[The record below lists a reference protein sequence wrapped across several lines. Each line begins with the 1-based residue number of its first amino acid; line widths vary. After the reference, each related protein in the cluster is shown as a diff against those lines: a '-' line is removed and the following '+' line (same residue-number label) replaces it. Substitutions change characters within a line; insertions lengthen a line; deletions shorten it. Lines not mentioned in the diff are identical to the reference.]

1 MSSIALFNT
10 IFVEENKVREQ
21 LAVATEF
28 SVIQDS
34 DIISEVS
41 SKFKVSEDKVARAI
55 NGPSSVFNRFTLE
68 REKIT
73 AYLKIVIAAH
83 LQKKGIIY
91 SGNIALLV
99 PALVTHVLRVG
110 LFDKKANRVQRA
122 IGEGLTESNAT
133 KVIKNHDSSAADWA
147 EHLYKKEITDK
158 ALYDIV
164 IPMGENF
171 PDAAVQLILENYNK
185 PAVLEQEISQQ
196 AVDDMA
202 VAAKVELALVER
214 GYVLEISGF
223 CGEITLLVNKSVANF
238 PRLANTLTEI
248 TESVEGVHSVKV
260 LAGNNYSVSI
270 YRGQEFT
277 LPPKVLLVDDEQEFV
292 QTLSDRLNTRNYGS
306 YPVFNG
312 EQALEL
318 LVNELPDVMV
328 LDLKMPGIGGV
339 DVLRKTKAFN
349 PNIEIIIL
357 TGHGSEE
364 DKNICMDLG
373 AHAYLHKPVDIA
385 QLTTIID
392 EAYAKV
398 AALKMVQTY
407 KGVKSS
413 QGSLTN

>member
-10 IFVEENKVREQ
+10 IFVEEKKVREQ
-21 LAVATEF
+21 LAEATDF
-28 SVIQDS
+28 RVIQDA

-41 SKFKVSEDKVARAI
+41 RKFKIREDKVERAI

-99 PALVTHVLRVG
+99 PSTVTHVLRVG
-110 LFDKKANRVQRA
+110 LFDKKANRVRRA

-133 KVIKNHDSSAADWA
+133 KVIKTHDASAADWA
-147 EHLYKKEITDK
+147 EHLYKKEVTDK

-171 PDAAVQLILENYNK
+171 PDSAVQLVLENYNK
-185 PAVLEQEISQQ
+185 PAILEQEISQQ

-202 VAAKVELALVER
+202 VAAQVELAMVEH
-214 GYVLEISGF
+214 GYVVETSGF

-238 PRLANTLTEI
+238 PKLANKLTEI
-248 TESVEGVHSVKV
+248 AESVEGVHSVKV
-260 LAGNNYSVSI
+260 LAGNDYSVSI
-270 YRGQEFT
+270 YRGQEFS

-312 EQALEL
+312 EQALDL

-349 PNIEIIIL
+349 PDIEIIIL

-364 DKNICMDLG
+364 DKKICMDLG

-398 AALKMVQTY
+398 AALKMEQTTQ
-407 KGVKSS
+407 V
-413 QGSLTN
+413 

>member
-10 IFVEENKVREQ
+10 IFVEEKKVREQ
-21 LAVATEF
+21 LAVATGF
-28 SVIQDS
+28 RVIQDA

-41 SKFKVSEDKVARAI
+41 RKFTIHQDKVKRAMY
-55 NGPSSVFNRFTLE
+55 GPPSVFNRFTLE

-73 AYLKIVIAAH
+73 AYLKMVVAGH
-83 LQKKGIIY
+83 LHKKGIIY
-91 SGNIALLV
+91 SGDIALLI
-99 PALVTHVLRVG
+99 PATVTHVLRVG
-110 LFDKKANRVQRA
+110 LFDKKANRVRRA
-122 IGEGLTESNAT
+122 IGEGLSEGNAV
-133 KVIKNHDSSAADWA
+133 KVIKKHDTSAAELVD
-147 EHLYKKEITDK
+147 HLYKKEITDPS
-158 ALYDIV
+158 LYDII

-171 PDAAVQLILENYNK
+171 PESAIKLILENYHK
-185 PAVLEQEISQQ
+185 PAILEQDISQQ
-196 AVDDMA
+196 AVDDMT
-202 VAAKVELALVER
+202 VAAEVELALIER
-214 GYVLEISGF
+214 GYVIETAGF

-238 PRLANTLTEI
+238 PKLANTLTEI
-248 TESVEGVHSVKV
+248 AKSVVGVHSVKV
-260 LAGNNYSVSI
+260 LAGNDYRVSI

-312 EQALEL
+312 EQALDL
-318 LVNELPDVMV
+318 LVDELPDVMV

-339 DVLRKTKAFN
+339 DVLRKAKAFN
-349 PNIEIIIL
+349 SDIEIIIL

-364 DKNICMDLG
+364 DKNICMELG

-398 AALKMVQTY
+398 AALKMEQNH
-407 KGVKSS
+407 KGMNSPERF
-413 QGSLTN
+413 TN